1 MRVDPGANS
10 RSSKRQVGEFLGGP
24 SDSFQRSM
32 YLAGIALEFLAEPD
46 RRRVLQMRPPG
57 LDHGHQFGRFLG
69 EGLTQVV
76 QRRKQL
82 LVERDQPG

>member
-1 MRVDPGANS
+1 LKVVVGFLDRDPGAPAQVGADSRGELRMRVDPGANS

-46 RRRVLQMRPPG
+46 RRRVLRNASA
-57 LDHGHQFGRFLG
+57 RS
-69 EGLTQVV
+69 
-76 QRRKQL
+76 
-82 LVERDQPG
+82 